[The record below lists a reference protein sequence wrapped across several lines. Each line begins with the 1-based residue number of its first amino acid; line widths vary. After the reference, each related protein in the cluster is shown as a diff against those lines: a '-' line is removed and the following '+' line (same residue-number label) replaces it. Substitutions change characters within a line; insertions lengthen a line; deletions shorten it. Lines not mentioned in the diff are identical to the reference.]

1 VIKNNREQRKELN
14 KEIINILKREKTIE
28 NKKEDL
34 KRLKEIMSDYK
45 RERKEEGVFKKKKK
59 KKLKPV
65 TLIAVKEEEFKKNK
79 EKYAKRV
86 RGMVVRQ
93 GKTYYLCVKLA
104 KIKYRRGKRVYK
116 RHPETFKEKEKRI
129 PDFLNNY
136 AWNPDNKP
144 FIRDIREIR

>member
-1 VIKNNREQRKELN
+1 MIKDNRERRKELN
-14 KEIINILKREKTIE
+14 KETINVLKRGKTIE
-28 NKKEDL
+28 NKKKDL
-34 KRLKEIMSDYK
+34 KRLKEIISDYK
-45 RERKEEGVFKKKKK
+45 RERKEEGVFKKKK

-79 EKYAKRV
+79 EKYARRV

-93 GKTYYLCVKLA
+93 DKTYYLCVKLA

-116 RHPETFKEKEKRI
+116 RHRETFKEKEKRI

-144 FIRDIREIR
+144 FIRDIRRIR